1 VIGGIIFGGAITT
14 YFGIYGFPMDISKFG
29 LTGILLENRIYTVLT
44 LDNVIYL
51 SVLTYIVTLV
61 ASFAPARMAA
71 RMEPVEALHGK

>member
-1 VIGGIIFGGAITT
+1 
-14 YFGIYGFPMDISKFG
+14 M
-29 LTGILLENRIYTVLT
+29 LT